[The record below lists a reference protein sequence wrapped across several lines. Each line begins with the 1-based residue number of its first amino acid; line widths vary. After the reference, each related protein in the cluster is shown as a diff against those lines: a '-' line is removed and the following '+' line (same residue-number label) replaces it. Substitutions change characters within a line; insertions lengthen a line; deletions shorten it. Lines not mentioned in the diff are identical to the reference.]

1 MQNYPKSI
9 YRSDIKEV
17 YEFNTFSKTIK
28 NETNNLKK
36 YKLLLSFL
44 TKHPKF
50 KNRDIVTGEAN
61 RYLTTAER
69 ASYEEIMNFSKSYP
83 EQVDI
88 LFGKIENYLSISE
101 FKEYRKEISEMK
113 ENIKDEYLYK
123 NITKS
128 MNDYN
133 ISLDP
138 AFLQETARQC
148 ESYLSNSSVGR
159 YLESVKSILAQA
171 TKFENGINT
180 EVEFYGSSEN
190 TSIKYLELQ
199 IKLGNKTYSFPPKTL
214 NGESIYVGSFVG
226 KIQLSSSFEIK
237 AFLIEGRSSEEE
249 FPDRTFKLSDANHF
263 VYLIGSKGTN
273 IGLQMK
279 INTNNFKLE

>member
-44 TKHPKF
+44 KKHPKF